1 MGLKDRLRGL
11 LRSTEELASED
22 RSKMAEQE
30 GVDTV
35 ARCTDRSRV
44 TLRGTVDILT
54 VRPRSSTTWLEAEMT
69 DGTGHVRLIWMGRHE
84 IPGIEAGRD
93 LVMEGR
99 ISVDDGERRMY
110 NPRYELR

>member
-11 LRSTEELASED
+11 LRSTDELASED
-22 RSKMAEQE
+22 RSKTAERE
-30 GVDTV
+30 GAVTV
-35 ARCTDRSRV
+35 ARCADRSRV
-44 TLRGTVDILT
+44 TLRGTVDVLT
-54 VRPRSSTTWLEAEMT
+54 VRPRGTTKWLEADMT

-93 LVMEGR
+93 LVVEGR